1 MIKKN
6 KLSRTDK
13 ANLKLREYLRDLNAP
28 WQEAYKCLGRKSIES
43 RESKNNSIEQGG

>member
-13 ANLKLREYLRDLNAP
+13 ANLKLRDLNAP
-28 WQEAYKCLGRKSIES
+28 VNMAGSVQMFTELRRSVRS
-43 RESKNNSIEQGG
+43 

>member
-13 ANLKLREYLRDLNAP
+13 ANLKVREYLRDFENAP
-28 WQEAYKCLGRKSIES
+28 VNMALGVQMFRESIE
-43 RESKNNSIEQGG
+43 KDNSIERGGG